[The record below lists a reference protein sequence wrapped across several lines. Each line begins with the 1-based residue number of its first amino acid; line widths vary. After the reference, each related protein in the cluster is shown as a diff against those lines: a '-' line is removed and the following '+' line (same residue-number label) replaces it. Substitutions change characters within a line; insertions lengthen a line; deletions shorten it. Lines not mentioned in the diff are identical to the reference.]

1 MLDKREYNDKK
12 LFNDIA
18 ENYLKKDLIGY
29 CRIARKQRLVRS
41 LKGIQQPIKKM
52 LEVGCGA
59 GFSAEYLKGKF
70 ISYTGIDYSEKL
82 INYAIKHNSDV
93 GVKFECSNVNEFDSN
108 LKFDVVLMI
117 GVLHHIP
124 YPENVIKGLKKILS
138 PGGVIVVNEPQAGNP
153 VISLLRKIRKKID
166 NNYSSDQVEFTED
179 EVRKIF
185 LNSSLEVQTFSQ
197 GVLSTPL
204 AESRILPRF
213 IGMPLAIIASILDP
227 FFEKFLSI
235 LSIKKLTWNI
245 VAHAREKNVNN
256 K

>member
-1 MLDKREYNDKK
+1 M
-12 LFNDIA
+12 
-18 ENYLKKDLIGY
+18 
-29 CRIARKQRLVRS
+29 
-41 LKGIQQPIKKM
+41 
-52 LEVGCGA
+52 
-59 GFSAEYLKGKF
+59 
-70 ISYTGIDYSEKL
+70 
-82 INYAIKHNSDV
+82 
-93 GVKFECSNVNEFDSN
+93 
-108 LKFDVVLMI
+108 
-117 GVLHHIP
+117 
-124 YPENVIKGLKKILS
+124 
-138 PGGVIVVNEPQAGNP
+138 NEPQAGNP
-153 VISLLRKIRKKID
+153 FISFLRKIRKKID

-245 VAHAREKNVNN
+245 VAHAREKDVN
-256 K
+256 KK